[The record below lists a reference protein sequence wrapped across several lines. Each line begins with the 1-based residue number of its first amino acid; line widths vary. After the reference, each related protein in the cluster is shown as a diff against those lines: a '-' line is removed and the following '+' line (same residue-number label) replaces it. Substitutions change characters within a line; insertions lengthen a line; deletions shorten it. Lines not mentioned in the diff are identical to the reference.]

1 MLRCLE
7 FLVVYLPGN
16 DLKKEEEEEE
26 ENNDNDKD
34 SEVGTEFLIKKE
46 EGVPLKD
53 EEVDKCGP
61 GKEISDI
68 AAAAM
73 SIQPTGYTLETAHVS
88 YPEFLL
94 IKLTVFMLG
103 PSTKFIV

>member
-1 MLRCLE
+1 M
-7 FLVVYLPGN
+7 FAYVPGD

-26 ENNDNDKD
+26 EVNDNDKD

-46 EGVPLKD
+46 EGILLKD
-53 EEVDKCGP
+53 EEVDKSGP
-61 GKEISDI
+61 GQEINDI

-94 IKLTVFMLG
+94 IKFTVILVG
-103 PSTKFIV
+103 PSQDVCLIT

>member
-1 MLRCLE
+1 MCLT
-7 FLVVYLPGN
+7 GK
-16 DLKKEEEEEE
+16 DLKDKAKEEEEE

-46 EGVPLKD
+46 ESVQLKD
-53 EEVDKCGP
+53 DEVDKLGP
-61 GKEISDI
+61 GTEINEI

-88 YPEFLL
+88 HPEYLYL
-94 IKLTVFMLG
+94 
-103 PSTKFIV
+103 